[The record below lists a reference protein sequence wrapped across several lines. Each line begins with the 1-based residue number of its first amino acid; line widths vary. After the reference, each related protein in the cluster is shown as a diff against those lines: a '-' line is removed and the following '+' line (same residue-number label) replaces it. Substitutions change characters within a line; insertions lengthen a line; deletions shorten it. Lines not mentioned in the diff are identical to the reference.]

1 MHFHCKS
8 WILIKKALFNI
19 ENNFFKN
26 IVCEVLILHFLER
39 KEETTYLPITSNIY
53 WCRPY
58 LPILWFLSNY
68 FFLCLLILQN
78 LTRLCLTL
86 PKIIVDWRLYFYF
99 LLTILEAAQLLT
111 SADSLTWLLRMTESC
126 WNLQKQCYQTFQ
138 KWNSKK
144 CLIFCIILAF
154 FW

>member
-1 MHFHCKS
+1 MHTAFSS
-8 WILIKKALFNI
+8 WILQKALFNI

-26 IVCEVLILHFLER
+26 IVSEALILQFLER
-39 KEETTYLPITSNIY
+39 KEETTYILLLLTSNIY
-53 WCRPY
+53 WCQPY

-111 SADSLTWLLRMTESC
+111 SADSLTWLLDYWEWLRVVEICKNNATRHVK
-126 WNLQKQCYQTFQ
+126 NQIRK
-138 KWNSKK
+138 NV
-144 CLIFCIILAF
+144 
-154 FW
+154 